1 MRKPTVQENLVAK
14 LESMGTIPT
23 IKAILEPLLQELD
36 QPIEQQKMSR
46 VVELIAHDNSLA
58 AQCLHMANSPL
69 FGRAQTVQTVRGAVV
84 ALGLRRMRDIAISCC
99 VLNMLPWEKMDI
111 DPLVFWEHSLS
122 CALVTRR
129 FAQKIKFGDPEKAYL
144 AGLMHDIGVVLH
156 VWLIPDEFRPVLET
170 ARQRQ
175 APLHEVEREMLQ
187 FDHADSGRLLA
198 ERWNLTAELQEV
210 VCRHHDLA
218 RANLNPGMVS
228 LVNLSDLLCRMRGLG
243 HGFSEARAVDFIEE
257 PGVKILRETCPLLET
272 FDWARFTFELD
283 EYVEEVRRLVTVF
296 YRIG

>member
-1 MRKPTVQENLVAK
+1 MKKPSIKDKLVAK
-14 LESMGTIPT
+14 LERLATIPT

-69 FGRAQTVQTVRGAVV
+69 FGRSQTVQTVRGAVV
-84 ALGLRRMRDIAISCC
+84 GLGLRRMRDIAISCC
-99 VLNMLPWEKMDI
+99 VLNMLPWEQMDI

-122 CALVTRR
+122 CALITRR
-129 FAQKIKFGDPEKAYL
+129 FAQKIKFDDPEKAYL
-144 AGLMHDIGVVLH
+144 AGLLHDIGVVLH
-156 VWLIPDEFRPVLET
+156 LWLIPDEFRPVLEQAKT
-170 ARQRQ
+170 RQV
-175 APLHEVEREMLQ
+175 PLHEVEREVLG

-198 ERWNLTAELQEV
+198 ERWNLTPELQEV
-210 VCRHHDLA
+210 VCRHHDVA
-218 RANLNPGMVS
+218 MAKLNPGMVS

-243 HGFSEARAVDFIEE
+243 HGYLEARAVDFLEE
-257 PGVKILRETCPLLET
+257 PAFKLLREKYPLLEG

-283 EYVEEVRRLVTVF
+283 EYVEEVRRLVSEF
-296 YRIG
+296 YRMR

>member
-1 MRKPTVQENLVAK
+1 MKKPTIKDKLVAK
-14 LESMGTIPT
+14 LERMGAIPS

-69 FGRAQTVQTVRGAVV
+69 FGRSQTVQTVRGAVV

-99 VLNMLPWEKMDI
+99 VLNMLPWEKMNI

-122 CALVTRR
+122 CALITRR
-129 FAQKIKFGDPEKAYL
+129 FAQKIKFDDPEKAYL
-144 AGLMHDIGVVLH
+144 AGLLHDIGVVLH
-156 VWLIPDEFRPVLET
+156 LWLIPDEFRPVLE
-170 ARQRQ
+170 AAKQRQ
-175 APLHEVEREMLQ
+175 VPLHEVEREMLG

-198 ERWNLTAELQEV
+198 DRWNLTPELQEV

-218 RANLNPGMVS
+218 MAKLNPSMVS

-243 HGFSEARAVDFIEE
+243 YGYLEARIVDFTEE
-257 PGVKILRETCPLLET
+257 PAVKILRETCPLLET

-296 YRIG
+296 YRMR